1 MSSKPIIV
9 VLDDFERVARDYAD
23 WSAVDAKADVRVYR
37 DALRGQALLDAL
49 TPASAVVLMRDRTPF
64 MAELIDKL
72 PNLKLVHFTG
82 TRNGAL
88 DTRALATRGIPVLHT
103 GWGPNKDATTEM
115 TWALI
120 LAAQKRLVSQHN
132 ALLRGQWRPH
142 DTLSPVLHGQRIGI
156 AGLGEIGGRV
166 ANVARAFGMEVVAWS
181 PNMTPE
187 RAAAKGATAVSF
199 DELVATSHIITTHL
213 VLGPATRNLFG
224 AAQFAAMRSDAIFVN
239 TSRAGLADEAALV
252 SALQAGRPAV
262 AALDVFSEEPL
273 SPAHPLTKLPNMV
286 LTPHLG
292 FVCEPVFR
300 KFYGDVVEALTA
312 WLDDKPLPRVLA
324 P

>member
-1 MSSKPIIV
+1 MTSKPTVV

-23 WSAVDAKADVRVYR
+23 WSAVDAKANVRVYR
-37 DALRGQALLDAL
+37 ESLRGQALIDAL
-49 TPASAVVLMRDRTPF
+49 TPANAVVLMRDRTPF
-64 MAELIDKL
+64 LGELIDQL

-88 DTRALATRGIPVLHT
+88 DTKALAARNIPVLHT

-142 DTLSPVLHGQRIGI
+142 DRLSSVLRGQRIGV

-187 RAAAKGATAVSF
+187 RAAANGAASVSF
-199 DELVATSHIITTHL
+199 DELVSTSHIITTHL
-213 VLGPATRNLFG
+213 VLSPTTKNLFG
-224 AAQFAAMRSDAIFVN
+224 AAQFAAMRNDAIFVN

-252 SALQAGRPAV
+252 TALQAGRPAM
-262 AALDVFSEEPL
+262 AALDVFSLEPL
-273 SPAHPLTKLPNMV
+273 PTSHPFTALSNVV

-300 KFYGDVVEALTA
+300 KFYKDVVEALRA
-312 WLDDKPLPRVLA
+312 WLNGQPLPRVLA

>member
-1 MSSKPIIV
+1 MTTKPIIV

-23 WSAVDAKADVRVYR
+23 WSAIDAKAEVRVYR
-37 DALRGQALLDAL
+37 EGLRGQMLIDAL
-49 TPASAVVLMRDRTPF
+49 KPASAIALMRDRTP
-64 MAELIDKL
+64 MTAALIEQL
-72 PNLKLVHFTG
+72 PHLRLVHFTG
-82 TRNGAL
+82 TRNGTL
-88 DTRALATRGIPVLHT
+88 DAMALAARNIPVCHT

-120 LAAQKRLVSQHN
+120 LAAQKRVVSQHN

-187 RAAAKGATAVSF
+187 RAAAKGATSVSF

-213 VLGPATRNLFG
+213 VLSPTTKNLFG
-224 AAQFAAMRSDAIFVN
+224 AAQFAAMRKDAIFVN

-252 SALQAGRPAV
+252 TALQAGRPAM
-262 AALDVFSEEPL
+262 AALDVFSVEPL
-273 SPAHPLTKLPNMV
+273 PASHPFTGLPNVV

-312 WLDDKPLPRVLA
+312 WLNDQPLPRVLA